1 MLKPNQN
8 TSRSNSSLLLES
20 ERLLIIQKSMSNRG
34 RSLSP
39 TAGNNNASRSS
50 SVSNEDYNKDLKWSI
65 TNHDPSERLVKHSD
79 VVSSSNDTNNTT
91 TKNTAN
97 DLNDWE
103 NEISDEEHISDDDA
117 NEKFQYDDTGN
128 ILPNYAC
135 QDEKIN
141 EISSIL
147 ENSNLND
154 QLTIKKLEELTASE
168 RAFANTK
175 NIGGTIDREILNKL
189 ASDKQKLTGLETL
202 DLNKSD
208 QDALA
213 RRQKLENY
221 QRYRRKII
229 DQENGATS
237 PPPSSGPTTTSTT
250 SASATT
256 TTNTTPAPVIVTTD
270 TTTGETSTATLTTN
284 VDDDDFLIPYTSAV
298 EDKLDSEFASQLNET
313 IVEGEIDSNKTHSR
327 VIQTIV
333 RGNFFQLINPKV
345 KPKMFLVCMDFS
357 PESIFA
363 LEWCLGTVLV
373 DGSVLFIV
381 YVIEEN
387 DNNHNLKG
395 NTQNENTREQYRLN
409 MLNKAK
415 QQVLN
420 LLKLT
425 KLQIHIVIE
434 IIHHPIPRHL
444 ILEFIDNLQPTL
456 VVVGSKGQSAIKG
469 VLLVPV
475 MVVREKLKKI
485 NRFKSGSSVFS
496 NNIKPLTLSE
506 ARID

>member
-1 MLKPNQN
+1 MM
-8 TSRSNSSLLLES
+8 SRQSRLEA
-20 ERLLIIQKSMSNRG
+20 EKLQIIQKSMSNRG

-39 TAGNNNASRSS
+39 TAHGAGGNTINNVNSRSS
-50 SVSNEDYNKDLKWSI
+50 STSNEEFSKDLKWSI
-65 TNHDPSERLVKHSD
+65 TNHDPSERITVTHD
-79 VVSSSNDTNNTT
+79 DGTVEQPN
-91 TKNTAN
+91 N
-97 DLNDWE
+97 DLWA
-103 NEISDEEHISDDDA
+103 NEVSDEEHISDDDT

-135 QDEKIN
+135 HDDKIN

-147 ENSNLND
+147 ENSNLDD
-154 QLTIKKLEELTASE
+154 QSTIKKLEELTANE
-168 RAFANTK
+168 RAFANAK
-175 NIGGTIDREILNKL
+175 NIGSLIDKEALNKL
-189 ASDKQKLTGLETL
+189 ANEKQKLTGNEML
-202 DLNKSD
+202 DLNRSD
-208 QDALA
+208 QDALE
-213 RRQKLENY
+213 RKQKLENY
-221 QRYRRKII
+221 QAYRKKII
-229 DQENGATS
+229 DHENGKDGTAKDS
-237 PPPSSGPTTTSTT
+237 ATTSTL
-250 SASATT
+250 S
-256 TTNTTPAPVIVTTD
+256 PVKSPE
-270 TTTGETSTATLTTN
+270 GEAVAEN
-284 VDDDDFLIPYTSAV
+284 DEDFMIPYTSAV

-313 IVEGEIDSNKTHSR
+313 IKEGEIDSNKSQSR
-327 VIQTIV
+327 VIQTIT
-333 RGNFFQLINPKV
+333 RGNFFQLVNPKV

-395 NTQNENTREQYRLN
+395 NTSNENTREQYRLN

-469 VLLVPV
+469 VLLGSLSNYLVTKSSVPV

-485 NRFKSGSSVFS
+485 NRFKSGSSVFT

>member
-1 MLKPNQN
+1 MAGRQ
-8 TSRSNSSLLLES
+8 SRLEA
-20 ERLLIIQKSMSNRG
+20 EKLAIIQNSMSRG

-39 TAGNNNASRSS
+39 GAASGSGRRGSFKSRSPS
-50 SVSNEDYNKDLKWSI
+50 FSREDYNGRLKWSI
-65 TNHDPSERLVKHSD
+65 TNHDPSERIKKAGDANESASWED
-79 VVSSSNDTNNTT
+79 EVS
-91 TKNTAN
+91 
-97 DLNDWE
+97 E
-103 NEISDEEHISDDDA
+103 EEHISDDDN

-135 QDEKIN
+135 QDEMIN
-141 EISSIL
+141 EVSSIL

-154 QLTIKKLEELTASE
+154 RSTVKKLEELTANE
-168 RAFANTK
+168 RALAAAKNAGTK
-175 NIGGTIDREILNKL
+175 IDPDVLNRL
-189 ASDKQKLTGLETL
+189 ASDKHKLTGSEH
-202 DLNKSD
+202 LNLIQSD
-208 QDALA
+208 QDVES

-221 QRYRRKII
+221 QAYRKKII
-229 DQENGATS
+229 EQENGN
-237 PPPSSGPTTTSTT
+237 GH
-250 SASATT
+250 
-256 TTNTTPAPVIVTTD
+256 D
-270 TTTGETSTATLTTN
+270 TN
-284 VDDDDFLIPYTSAV
+284 VKTEGNVNSQSQAVKEDKEGATEEDDFMVPYTSAV

-313 IVEGEIDSNKTHSR
+313 IREGEVDSNKTHSR
-327 VIQTIV
+327 VIQTIT
-333 RGNFFQLINPKV
+333 RGNFFQLVNPKV
-345 KPKMFLVCMDFS
+345 KPKMFLLCMDFS

-363 LEWCLGTVLV
+363 LEWSLGTVLV
-373 DGSVLFIV
+373 DGSVLFIIC
-381 YVIEEN
+381 VIEDN
-387 DNNHNLKG
+387 DPNHHLKG
-395 NTQNENTREQYRLN
+395 NTSNENQREQQRLN

-434 IIHHPIPRHL
+434 IVHHPIPRHL
-444 ILEFIDNLQPTL
+444 ILEFIDNLKPTL

-469 VLLVPV
+469 VLLGSLSNYLVTKSTAPV

>member
-1 MLKPNQN
+1 MA
-8 TSRSNSSLLLES
+8 SRQSKLEA
-20 ERLLIIQKSMSNRG
+20 EKLAIIQKSLSGRG

-39 TAGNNNASRSS
+39 SRNKNERSRSS
-50 SVSNEDYNKDLKWSI
+50 SRLNDDIQKDLKWLI
-65 TNHDPSERLVKHSD
+65 VNHDPLERLVKDGESANEGLWED
-79 VVSSSNDTNNTT
+79 EVS
-91 TKNTAN
+91 
-97 DLNDWE
+97 E
-103 NEISDEEHISDDDA
+103 EEHISDDDE
-117 NEKFQYDDTGN
+117 NTKLQYDDTGN

-135 QDEKIN
+135 QDDKMS
-141 EISSIL
+141 EISMIL

-154 QLTIKKLEELTASE
+154 RSTIQRLEELTATE
-168 RAFANTK
+168 RAFANAK
-175 NIGGTIDREILNKL
+175 NAGKEIDQEALRQLELE
-189 ASDKQKLTGLETL
+189 KQALTGQVV
-202 DLNKSD
+202 DLGRSD
-208 QDALA
+208 QDAQA
-213 RRQKLENY
+213 RRQKLEDY
-221 QRYRRKII
+221 STYRKKII
-229 DQENGATS
+229 HQENDPSASLRHATKSPDADQEVAEGK
-237 PPPSSGPTTTSTT
+237 
-250 SASATT
+250 
-256 TTNTTPAPVIVTTD
+256 
-270 TTTGETSTATLTTN
+270 
-284 VDDDDFLIPYTSAV
+284 DDDKDFMVPYTSAV

-313 IVEGEIDSNKTHSR
+313 IREGEVDSNKAYSR
-327 VIQTIV
+327 VIQTIT
-333 RGNFFQLINPKV
+333 RGNFFQLIDPRV

-363 LEWCLGTVLV
+363 LEWSLGTVLV

-381 YVIEEN
+381 CIIEET
-387 DNNHNLKG
+387 DTNHHLKG
-395 NTQNENTREQYRLN
+395 NTNNEAAREQTRLN
-409 MLNKAK
+409 MLNKTK

-469 VLLVPV
+469 VLLGSLSNYLVTKLSVPV

-485 NRFKSGSSVFS
+485 NRFKTGSSVFS

>member
-1 MLKPNQN
+1 MPLHTIGGGPKRLASCTRRPARPRAGLPTSHRNLN
-8 TSRSNSSLLLES
+8 TPSMASRQSKLEA
-20 ERLLIIQKSMSNRG
+20 EKLAIIQKSLSGRG

-39 TAGNNNASRSS
+39 SRTKNDRSRLSS
-50 SVSNEDYNKDLKWSI
+50 RLNDDIQKDLKWLI
-65 TNHDPSERLVKHSD
+65 VNHDPLERMVKDGENSADGVWEDEVSE
-79 VVSSSNDTNNTT
+79 
-91 TKNTAN
+91 
-97 DLNDWE
+97 
-103 NEISDEEHISDDDA
+103 EEHISDDDE
-117 NEKFQYDDTGN
+117 NTKLQYDDTGN

-135 QDEKIN
+135 QDDKMS
-141 EISSIL
+141 EILMIL

-154 QLTIKKLEELTASE
+154 RSTIQRLEELTATE
-168 RAFANTK
+168 RAFANAK
-175 NIGGTIDREILNKL
+175 KAGKEIDQEALRQLELE
-189 ASDKQKLTGLETL
+189 KQALTGKVV
-202 DLNKSD
+202 DLGRSD
-208 QDALA
+208 QDAQA
-213 RRQKLENY
+213 RRQKLEDY
-221 QRYRRKII
+221 STYRRKII
-229 DQENGATS
+229 HQENDGGAMRLATRS
-237 PPPSSGPTTTSTT
+237 PDKAVDGD
-250 SASATT
+250 AEAGG
-256 TTNTTPAPVIVTTD
+256 N
-270 TTTGETSTATLTTN
+270 
-284 VDDDDFLIPYTSAV
+284 DDDKDFMVPYTSAV

-313 IVEGEIDSNKTHSR
+313 IREGDVDSNKAYSR
-327 VIQTIV
+327 VIQTIT
-333 RGNFFQLINPKV
+333 RGNFFQLIDPRV

-363 LEWCLGTVLV
+363 LEWSLGTVLV
-373 DGSVLFIV
+373 DGLVLFIV
-381 YVIEEN
+381 CIIEEN
-387 DNNHNLKG
+387 DTNHHLKG
-395 NTQNENTREQYRLN
+395 NTNTEAAREQVRLN

-469 VLLVPV
+469 VLLGSLSNYLVTKLSVPV

-485 NRFKSGSSVFS
+485 NRFKTGSSVFS

>member
-1 MLKPNQN
+1 MA
-8 TSRSNSSLLLES
+8 SRQSRLEA
-20 ERLLIIQKSMSNRG
+20 ERMAMMSRG

-39 TAGNNNASRSS
+39 GAAGGSGLYKSRSPSASR
-50 SVSNEDYNKDLKWSI
+50 EDFNKDLKWSI
-65 TNHDPSERLVKHSD
+65 TNHDPLERIQKP
-79 VVSSSNDTNNTT
+79 ND
-91 TKNTAN
+91 AN
-97 DLNDWE
+97 DEDRTWE
-103 NEISDEEHISDDDA
+103 NDVSEEEHISDDDT
-117 NEKFQYDDTGN
+117 NEKFQYADTGN

-141 EISSIL
+141 EVSSIL
-147 ENSNLND
+147 EHSNLND
-154 QLTIKKLEELTASE
+154 HSTVRRLEELTANE
-168 RAFANTK
+168 RALAAAK
-175 NIGGTIDREILNKL
+175 NAGSKVDQGVLDKL
-189 ASDKQKLTGLETL
+189 ASDKHKLTGSEA
-202 DLNKSD
+202 LNLRNSD
-208 QDALA
+208 QDASS

-221 QRYRRKII
+221 QAYRRKII
-229 DQENGATS
+229 DHENGLSS
-237 PPPSSGPTTTSTT
+237 PPT
-250 SASATT
+250 SASPTRGGSGNGAG
-256 TTNTTPAPVIVTTD
+256 AGAGAGG
-270 TTTGETSTATLTTN
+270 GEE
-284 VDDDDFLIPYTSAV
+284 DGDFMVPYTSAV

-313 IVEGEIDSNKTHSR
+313 IREGEVDSNKAHSR
-327 VIQTIV
+327 VIQTIT
-333 RGNFFQLINPKV
+333 RGNFFQLVNPKI

-363 LEWCLGTVLV
+363 LEWSLGTVLV
-373 DGSVLFIV
+373 DGSVLFITC
-381 YVIEEN
+381 VIE
-387 DNNHNLKG
+387 DSDTNHHLKG
-395 NTQNENTREQYRLN
+395 NTQNENQRERQRLE

-434 IIHHPIPRHL
+434 IVHHPIPRHL

-469 VLLVPV
+469 VLLGSLSNYLVTKSTVPV

-485 NRFKSGSSVFS
+485 NRFKSGSSMFS

>member
-1 MLKPNQN
+1 MS
-8 TSRSNSSLLLES
+8 SRQTRLEA
-20 ERLLIIQKSMSNRG
+20 EKLNILAKSISRG
-34 RSLSP
+34 RSSSP
-39 TAGNNNASRSS
+39 TGANGQRSRSGS
-50 SVSNEDYNKDLKWSI
+50 TDDVNNELKWSI
-65 TNHDPSERLVKHSD
+65 TNHDPSERIVKGDQEETESD
-79 VVSSSNDTNNTT
+79 
-91 TKNTAN
+91 
-97 DLNDWE
+97 LDWV
-103 NEISDEEHISDDDA
+103 NEISEEEHLSDDD
-117 NEKFQYDDTGN
+117 NQEKFQYDDTGN

-135 QDEKIN
+135 HDEQMD

-147 ENSNLND
+147 ESSNLSD
-154 QLTIKKLEELTASE
+154 KDMIQRLEQITASE
-168 RAFANTK
+168 RALANAKTVG
-175 NIGGTIDREILNKL
+175 NNLDDEILNKIRE
-189 ASDKQKLTGLETL
+189 DKQKLTG
-202 DLNKSD
+202 DYNLNLTNSD
-208 QDALA
+208 QDANL
-213 RRQKLENY
+213 RKQKLENY
-221 QRYRRKII
+221 QSYRQKII
-229 DQENGATS
+229 HQENEQKKK
-237 PPPSSGPTTTSTT
+237 SSNAQTTTKDEVS
-250 SASATT
+250 SDIKDEL
-256 TTNTTPAPVIVTTD
+256 NP
-270 TTTGETSTATLTTN
+270 
-284 VDDDDFLIPYTSAV
+284 DFMVPYTSAV

-313 IVEGEIDSNKTHSR
+313 IREGEVGSNKAHSR
-327 VIQTIV
+327 VIQTIT

-381 YVIEEN
+381 CVIEEN

-395 NTQNENTREQYRLN
+395 NANTESAREQARLH
-409 MLNKAK
+409 MLNRAK
-415 QQVLN
+415 HQVLN

-444 ILEFIDNLQPTL
+444 ILELIDNLQPTL

-469 VLLVPV
+469 VLLGSLSNYLVTKSSVPV

-496 NNIKPLTLSE
+496 NNIKSLTLSE

>member
-1 MLKPNQN
+1 MA
-8 TSRSNSSLLLES
+8 SRQSRLEA
-20 ERLLIIQKSMSNRG
+20 EKLAIIQKSMSRG

-39 TAGNNNASRSS
+39 GAAGKGNFYNSRSP
-50 SVSNEDYNKDLKWSI
+50 SVSNEDYNKNLKWSI
-65 TNHDPSERLVKHSD
+65 VNHDPSERIIKEGENPDENV
-79 VVSSSNDTNNTT
+79 
-91 TKNTAN
+91 
-97 DLNDWE
+97 WE
-103 NEISDEEHISDDDA
+103 NEVSEEEHISDDDA

-154 QLTIKKLEELTASE
+154 RSTVKKLEELTANE
-168 RAFANTK
+168 RALAAARNAGTK
-175 NIGGTIDREILNKL
+175 IDPDILNKL
-189 ASDKQKLTGLETL
+189 ASDKHKLTGSEA
-202 DLNKSD
+202 LNLRSSD
-208 QDALA
+208 QDAFA

-221 QRYRRKII
+221 QTYRKKII
-229 DQENGATS
+229 DQENGRD
-237 PPPSSGPTTTSTT
+237 GRNGQYPTETQ
-250 SASATT
+250 
-256 TTNTTPAPVIVTTD
+256 NIPAEARDKEGVED
-270 TTTGETSTATLTTN
+270 E
-284 VDDDDFLIPYTSAV
+284 DFMVPYTSAV

-313 IVEGEIDSNKTHSR
+313 IKEGKIDSNKSHSR
-327 VIQTIV
+327 VIQTIT
-333 RGNFFQLINPKV
+333 RGNFFQLVNPNL

-363 LEWCLGTVLV
+363 LEWSLGTVLV
-373 DGSVLFIV
+373 DGSILFVIC
-381 YVIEEN
+381 VIE
-387 DNNHNLKG
+387 DSDLNHHLKG
-395 NTQNENTREQYRLN
+395 NTSNENVREQQRLN
-409 MLNKAK
+409 MLNRAK

-434 IIHHPIPRHL
+434 IVHHPIPRHL
-444 ILEFIDNLQPTL
+444 ILEFIDNLKPTL

-469 VLLVPV
+469 VLLGSLSNYLVTKSTVPV

>member
-1 MLKPNQN
+1 MSSNRS
-8 TSRSNSSLLLES
+8 SRLEA
-20 ERLLIIQKSMSNRG
+20 EKLQIIQQSMSRG
-34 RSLSP
+34 RSP
-39 TAGNNNASRSS
+39 GVGGGQGHSRSS
-50 SVSNEDYNKDLKWSI
+50 SLSNDDYSKWSI
-65 TNHDPSERLVKHSD
+65 INHDPSERLKKD
-79 VVSSSNDTNNTT
+79 NAENFD
-91 TKNTAN
+91 
-97 DLNDWE
+97 DWE
-103 NEISDEEHISDDDA
+103 NEISEEEHISDDDT

-135 QDEKIN
+135 QDEKID

-154 QLTIKKLEELTASE
+154 QTTIKRLEELTASE
-168 RAFANTK
+168 RAFAAAK
-175 NIGGTIDREILNKL
+175 KAGSKLDQDLLNKL
-189 ASDKQKLTGLETL
+189 VNDKQKLTGQDYLN
-202 DLNKSD
+202 LNKSD

-213 RRQKLENY
+213 RRQKLDNY
-221 QRYRRKII
+221 QAYRKKII
-229 DQENGATS
+229 DQEKYNNNNNNIQHNNDSLS
-237 PPPSSGPTTTSTT
+237 PTRGDEEKSSS
-250 SASATT
+250 
-256 TTNTTPAPVIVTTD
+256 NEEFMV
-270 TTTGETSTATLTTN
+270 
-284 VDDDDFLIPYTSAV
+284 PYTSAV
-298 EDKLDSEFASQLNET
+298 EDKLDSEFASELNET
-313 IVEGEIDSNKTHSR
+313 IKEGEIDSNKPHSR
-327 VIQTIV
+327 VIQTIT
-333 RGNFFQLINPKV
+333 RGSFFQLINPKI

-363 LEWCLGTVLV
+363 LEWSLGTVLV
-373 DGSVLFIV
+373 DGSVLFIIC
-381 YVIEEN
+381 VIEDN
-387 DNNHNLKG
+387 DTNHHLKG
-395 NTQNENTREQYRLN
+395 NTQNENAREQTRLK

-469 VLLVPV
+469 VLLGSLSNYLVTKSTVPV

>member
-1 MLKPNQN
+1 MA
-8 TSRSNSSLLLES
+8 SRQSKLEA
-20 ERLLIIQKSMSNRG
+20 EKLAIIQKSLSGRG

-39 TAGNNNASRSS
+39 SNTRNEPSRSS
-50 SVSNEDYNKDLKWSI
+50 SRLREEVQKDLKWLI
-65 TNHDPSERLVKHSD
+65 VNHDPLERLLGD
-79 VVSSSNDTNNTT
+79 GENADDGLWEDEVS
-91 TKNTAN
+91 
-97 DLNDWE
+97 E
-103 NEISDEEHISDDDA
+103 EEHISDDDD
-117 NEKFQYDDTGN
+117 NTKLQYDDTGN

-135 QDEKIN
+135 QDDKMN

-147 ENSNLND
+147 EHLNLND
-154 QLTIKKLEELTASE
+154 RSTIQKLEELTATE
-168 RAFANTK
+168 RAFANAK
-175 NIGGTIDREILNKL
+175 KAGEPIDEEVLRQLGEE
-189 ASDKQKLTGLETL
+189 KQALTGREV

-208 QDALA
+208 QDADA
-213 RRQKLENY
+213 RRQKLEDY
-221 QRYRRKII
+221 STYRRKII
-229 DQENGATS
+229 HQENDSHSARKHGAKS
-237 PPPSSGPTTTSTT
+237 PEAEQAPPSED
-250 SASATT
+250 ADA
-256 TTNTTPAPVIVTTD
+256 D
-270 TTTGETSTATLTTN
+270 K
-284 VDDDDFLIPYTSAV
+284 DFMVPYTSAV

-313 IVEGEIDSNKTHSR
+313 IREGEVDLNKAYSR
-327 VIQTIV
+327 VVQTIT
-333 RGNFFQLINPKV
+333 RGNFFQLIDRRV

-363 LEWCLGTVLV
+363 LEWSLGTVLV
-373 DGSVLFIV
+373 DGLVLFIV
-381 YVIEEN
+381 CIIEEN
-387 DNNHNLKG
+387 DANHHLKG
-395 NTQNENTREQYRLN
+395 NTNTEAAREQTRLN
-409 MLNKAK
+409 MLNRAK

-469 VLLVPV
+469 VLLGSLSNYLVTKLSVPV

-485 NRFKSGSSVFS
+485 NRFKTGSSVFS

>member
-1 MLKPNQN
+1 MA
-8 TSRSNSSLLLES
+8 SRQSRLEA
-20 ERLLIIQKSMSNRG
+20 EKLAIIQNSMTRG

-39 TAGNNNASRSS
+39 GASGSGGRSSFNSRSP
-50 SVSNEDYNKDLKWSI
+50 SVSREDYNGRLKWSI
-65 TNHDPSERLVKHSD
+65 TNHDPSERIKKPGETNDSSAWED
-79 VVSSSNDTNNTT
+79 EVS
-91 TKNTAN
+91 
-97 DLNDWE
+97 E
-103 NEISDEEHISDDDA
+103 EEHISDDDN

-135 QDEKIN
+135 QDEMIN
-141 EISSIL
+141 EVSAIL

-154 QLTIKKLEELTASE
+154 RSTVKKLEELTANE
-168 RAFANTK
+168 RALAAAKNAGTK
-175 NIGGTIDREILNKL
+175 IDPDVLNRL
-189 ASDKQKLTGLETL
+189 ASDKQRLTGSER
-202 DLNKSD
+202 LNLIQSD
-208 QDALA
+208 QDVEA

-221 QRYRRKII
+221 QAYRKKII
-229 DQENGATS
+229 EQENGNGHGHD
-237 PPPSSGPTTTSTT
+237 PSTRHEREVDPQSQVNKEGKDGSSTEDEFM
-250 SASATT
+250 
-256 TTNTTPAPVIVTTD
+256 V
-270 TTTGETSTATLTTN
+270 
-284 VDDDDFLIPYTSAV
+284 PYTSAV

-313 IVEGEIDSNKTHSR
+313 IREGEVDSNKAHSR
-327 VIQTIV
+327 VIQTIT
-333 RGNFFQLINPKV
+333 RGNFFQLVNPKV
-345 KPKMFLVCMDFS
+345 KPKMFLLCMDFS

-363 LEWCLGTVLV
+363 LEWSLGTVLV

-381 YVIEEN
+381 CVIEDN
-387 DNNHNLKG
+387 DSNHNLKG
-395 NTQNENTREQYRLN
+395 NNENQREQQRLN

-425 KLQIHIVIE
+425 KLQIHVVIE
-434 IIHHPIPRHL
+434 IVHHPIPRHL
-444 ILEFIDNLQPTL
+444 ILEFIDNLKPTL

-469 VLLVPV
+469 VLLGSLSNYLVTKSTVPV